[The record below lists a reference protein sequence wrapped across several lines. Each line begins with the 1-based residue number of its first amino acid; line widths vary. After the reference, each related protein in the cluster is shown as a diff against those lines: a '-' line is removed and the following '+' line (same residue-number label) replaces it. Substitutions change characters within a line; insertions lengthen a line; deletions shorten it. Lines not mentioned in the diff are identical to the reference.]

1 MSNLK
6 VPITP
11 EDNVHGHEKAPITLI
26 EYGDYECPDCK
37 KAHTIVKE
45 IQKKFG
51 DKVRFGFRHFPL
63 QAKHP
68 CALVAAQITE
78 FSETNKSF
86 WEMHDL
92 IFENQER
99 LGMPLLLELTQK
111 LGLPVR
117 ELENALENEIYA
129 PKIQKD
135 FVGGIKSSVNRS
147 PTFFING
154 ERYNGNL
161 ELDDLTKHIENL
173 LQNTR
178 EPDHRTL

>member
-1 MSNLK
+1 MSTLR
-6 VPITP
+6 VPIAE
-11 EDNVHGHEKAPITLI
+11 EDHVRGHEKAPVTLI
-26 EYGDYECPDCK
+26 EYGDYECPDCQ
-37 KAHTIVKE
+37 KAYSIVKE

-51 DKVRFGFRHFPL
+51 DKVRFSFRHFPL

-68 CALVAAQITE
+68 CAHVAAQIAE
-78 FSETNKSF
+78 FSGEKNRF

-92 IFENQER
+92 LFENQAR
-99 LGMPLLLELTQK
+99 LGMPLLVELTQK
-111 LGLPVR
+111 LGLPIR
-117 ELENALENEIYA
+117 DLENALENETYA

-161 ELDDLTKHIENL
+161 DLEELTKHIEAL
-173 LQNTR
+173 L
-178 EPDHRTL
+178 